1 MDLIQIN
8 GQPRFGRFSELPS
21 AITVSKYVYKTPYGK
36 TLKSWRK
43 KLKFKKFK
51 YDKDQLIGN
60 YARKKITICNK
71 FI

>member
-51 YDKDQLIGN
+51 FCSVLLWGI
-60 YARKKITICNK
+60 K
-71 FI
+71 FQYRMYY